1 MAEVQNDP
9 TVVRAEALSGE
20 NELGQIQARTTH
32 SKDGHAYAYRCTL
45 VELSC
50 HTDA

>member
-9 TVVRAEALSGE
+9 TVVRAEVLSGE

-32 SKDGHAYAYRCTL
+32 SKNDTL
-45 VELSC
+45 TL
-50 HTDA
+50 TGAL